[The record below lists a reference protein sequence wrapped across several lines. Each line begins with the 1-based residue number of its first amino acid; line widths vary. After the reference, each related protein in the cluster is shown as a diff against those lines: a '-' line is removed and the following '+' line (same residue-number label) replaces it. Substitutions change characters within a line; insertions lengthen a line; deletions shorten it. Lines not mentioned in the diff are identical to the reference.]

1 MKQIPP
7 FLLGEVEWP
16 DAITSGDLLFHI
28 PVQLLYG
35 GDGSTLDISGN
46 VTITAYSSDPVTQ
59 YKQFKLAYPS
69 AGTLRDSMNA
79 VNLLHD
85 ELFWDDATKTPKWI
99 VHKNLGAVYKGIN
112 YIFQDN
118 KGDMGD
124 LLCFATQRTSSTSP
138 SIEQVAG
145 YLSLNVGDIFSFD
158 GTHFRIG
165 DTIITI

>member
-1 MKQIPP
+1 MNNPTMVPP
-7 FLLGEVEWP
+7 FLLGETEWP

-28 PVQLLYG
+28 PIQLFPETTRLDLTGNMTYKTTTNG
-35 GDGSTLDISGN
+35 VGDCILHLSRP
-46 VTITAYSSDPVTQ
+46 A
-59 YKQFKLAYPS
+59 
-69 AGTLRDSMNA
+69 AGVLRDTMDA
-79 VNLLHD
+79 INLLHD
-85 ELFWDDATKTPKWI
+85 EVFWDDTTKAIKGVI
-99 VHKNLGAVYKGIN
+99 VSDLGAVYKGIN

-118 KGDMGD
+118 KSGGD